1 MRNISMSFRFLGRYC
16 MPYTYEK
23 LIIPAISNELASCF
37 AHTQPGATK
46 GFGYLFRGAVEML
59 PESENLNKVETL
71 LKNFMNAVKEH
82 IADALDLELAEI
94 LVGTLNEI
102 VSSLVEKQTAGVDP
116 AWLIRPHLKDIMLM
130 ALKALATF

>member
-1 MRNISMSFRFLGRYC
+1 MSFRFLGRYC